1 MKNAPLDNFKR
12 DLIHNLAEIQ
22 TDKNMR
28 RFLDILLTPSEF
40 DELSRRLQIL
50 KRLMKGKT
58 QREIAGDLG
67 VGIATVERGAG
78 ELRKQQKAK
87 NWRAAF
93 NGQ

>member
-1 MKNAPLDNFKR
+1 MEHRQQDNFKKE
-12 DLIHNLAEIQ
+12 LIHNLAEIQ

-50 KRLMKGKT
+50 KRLIKGKT
-58 QREIAGDLG
+58 QRQIARDLG

-78 ELRKQQKAK
+78 ELRDKQKVK
-87 NWRAAF
+87 KMISK
-93 NGQ
+93 